1 VDTTRTPRRAVVF
14 LRRLF
19 WLIYA
24 PVECTRLDILPLPRI
39 SQLVAAPVFA
49 AGLDESV
56 VTNSLDRSIMQV
68 PHQARN
74 KD

>member
-1 VDTTRTPRRAVVF
+1 VDTTRTPRRAFVF

-24 PVECTRLDILPLPRI
+24 PVECTRLDRQPLPRI
-39 SQLVAAPVFA
+39 VAIGRA
-49 AGLDESV
+49 AGVCGGLDESV
-56 VTNSLDRSIMQV
+56 VTNSLDRSIMQL